1 MRNGLRVIDA
11 DAHFYEPSD
20 IWDRYMEPEY
30 YDRRPRVIKVHGKAI
45 LEYEGVPMHTGSN
58 ADSLFSLMEEKFGH
72 AYREN
77 WSLESRLADM
87 KQEGWDIQVCLPT
100 NGAGETESREPDL
113 AGPLCRAYNNWARDF
128 CAGAPERV
136 KFTAITP
143 WENIQEMLVEAKR
156 AIEELQAVSVF
167 LPKAI
172 PDLMWHHPSY
182 DAMWEQTQE
191 LDFPLSMYGEG
202 CASGQPQA
210 NTRYLGGK
218 WFFVPLGEAI
228 SFPFENMISLA
239 HFIYSGLLDRF
250 PRLRLL
256 LLESNA
262 GWLPFWLSRL
272 ERYCHGRQAVFFDEP
287 RPKLTPEEYF
297 RRQCAIAADADE
309 PTLKYVVDYIGDD
322 NVVFNTDYPHPD
334 APVTSAPLRDIFAQ
348 PIPESSR
355 KKILWGNSVRVYGER
370 LIKDHPLSNH

>member
-1 MRNGLRVIDA
+1 MRNGFRVIDA
-11 DAHFYEPSD
+11 DAHFYEPPD
-20 IWDRYMEPEY
+20 IWDRYVEPAY
-30 YDRRPRVIKVHGKAI
+30 YDRRPRVARVHGNAV

-58 ADSLFSLMEEKFGH
+58 SHVLFSQMEAKFGR
-72 AYREN
+72 AFRES

-100 NGAGETESREPDL
+100 NGAGETSKRDPEL
-113 AGPLCRAYNNWARDF
+113 AAALCRAYNNWARDF
-128 CAGAPERV
+128 CSGAPERV
-136 KFTAITP
+136 KFTAVAP
-143 WENIQEMLVEAKR
+143 WENVEDMVTETRR
-156 AIEELQAVSVF
+156 AVEGLEAVSVF

-172 PDLMWHHPSY
+172 PDVMWHDASY
-182 DAMWEQTQE
+182 DPMWEAVQE
-191 LDFPLSMYGEG
+191 LDFPLSIHGEG

-210 NTRYLGGK
+210 NTRYLGGH
-218 WFFVPLGEAI
+218 WFFVPLEEAI

-250 PRLRLL
+250 PQLRLL

-272 ERYCHGRQAVFFDEP
+272 ERYCHGRQAVFFDPP

-297 RRQCAIAADADE
+297 QRQCAIAADADE
-309 PTLKYVVDYIGDD
+309 PTLKYVVDYIGDE

-334 APVTSAPLRDIFAQ
+334 APATPEPLRNMLAQ
-348 PIPESSR
+348 PIPETSMR
-355 KKILWGNSVRVYGER
+355 KILWDNSVRIYGQR
-370 LIKDHPLSNH
+370 LVRGHPVA